1 MQNAINHIRSELSA
15 YYTENEL
22 QSIVR
27 LLISNITGFNFTEI
41 LVNKNTIFSAYQWD
55 LLNIYLEKL
64 KTGMPVQYVLGETEF
79 CGLSFRVDKS
89 VLIPRPETEELVE
102 WIVKETGINSMILD
116 IGTGSGCIAIA
127 LKHFMP
133 QAVVHACD
141 VSLESLQ
148 TARVNAELNETQV
161 DFFYMDILE
170 ESNIDNRYNVIVSN
184 PPYIPYVERIEIAD
198 HVKNF
203 EPEAALFVPDDDPLI
218 FYRKIAEF
226 AKCHLNAGGK
236 LFFEIHRDFG
246 HACLLMLREMNFQQL
261 EIKKDIAGN
270 NRMIKGIIP

>member
-1 MQNAINHIRSELSA
+1 MQNAINHIRSELTA

-22 QSIVR
+22 QSVVR
-27 LLISNITGFNFTEI
+27 LLISKITGFSFTEI
-41 LVNKNTIFSAYQWD
+41 LVNKNTIFSAYQRD
-55 LLNIYLEKL
+55 LLNFYLEKL
-64 KTGMPVQYVLGETEF
+64 KMGMPIQYVLGETEF
-79 CGLSFRVDKS
+79 CGLIFRVDQS

-102 WIVKETGINSMILD
+102 WVVKESADNSVILD

-127 LKHFMP
+127 LKSFMP
-133 QAVVHACD
+133 QADVHACD

-148 TARVNAELNETQV
+148 TARKNAELNENQV
-161 DFFYMDILE
+161 SFFYMNILE
-170 ESNIDNRYNVIVSN
+170 EHSIDNRYDVIVSN
-184 PPYIPYVERIEIAD
+184 PPYIPYAERTEISN

-226 AKCHLNAGGK
+226 AKRNLHAGGK
-236 LFFEIHRDFG
+236 LFFEVHRDFG
-246 HACLLMLREMNFQQL
+246 QACLLMLHEMNFQQL

-270 NRMIKGIIP
+270 NRMIKGVIP

>member
-15 YYTENEL
+15 YYNANEL

-133 QAVVHACD
+133 QAVVYACD

-148 TARVNAELNETQV
+148 TARVNAELNETKV

-198 HVKNF
+198 HVK
-203 EPEAALFVPDDDPLI
+203 
-218 FYRKIAEF
+218 
-226 AKCHLNAGGK
+226 
-236 LFFEIHRDFG
+236 
-246 HACLLMLREMNFQQL
+246 
-261 EIKKDIAGN
+261 
-270 NRMIKGIIP
+270 

>member
-1 MQNAINHIRSELSA
+1 
-15 YYTENEL
+15 
-22 QSIVR
+22 
-27 LLISNITGFNFTEI
+27 
-41 LVNKNTIFSAYQWD
+41 
-55 LLNIYLEKL
+55 
-64 KTGMPVQYVLGETEF
+64 
-79 CGLSFRVDKS
+79 
-89 VLIPRPETEELVE
+89 
-102 WIVKETGINSMILD
+102 
-116 IGTGSGCIAIA
+116 
-127 LKHFMP
+127 KHFMP